1 MTTGQVQG
9 ESACAMPRLVSLGPL
24 ILIFR
29 QSFSF
34 GSPPGFENGLTTHT
48 HISSENGHRKTNGK
62 GGGGNNNSLKRGGRL
77 SERGVYI
84 RDWRDVRSR
93 WMDFGQVFVYVCVYR
108 EVNSIGT

>member
-34 GSPPGFENGLTTHT
+34 GSPSGFENGLTTHS
-48 HISSENGHRKTNGK
+48 HIISENGHRKTNGK

-84 RDWRDVRSR
+84 RDWRDVRLR
-93 WMDFGQVFVYVCVYR
+93 WMDFGQVFLCVCVYR

>member
-1 MTTGQVQG
+1 MH
-9 ESACAMPRLVSLGPL
+9 RLVSLGPL

-34 GSPPGFENGLTTHT
+34 GSPSGFENGLTTHS
-48 HISSENGHRKTNGK
+48 HIITERPMGR

-84 RDWRDVRSR
+84 RDWRDVRLR
-93 WMDFGQVFVYVCVYR
+93 WMDFGQVFLCVCVYR